1 MVRQQ
6 ILSKVRE
13 AVVREEQYDMEI
25 IETGEGEDEMRG
37 DDDRQHEA
45 TIIMRMKSDKLY
57 LATTWEWF
65 LDNVA
70 LQHGNVYDYYIAEAG
85 VTSVRMSHSQSRT
98 EGNPLG
104 TRERTYLTR
113 RVLCIRAMLPQFHRR
128 VRSYEYSRALLKLH

>member
-57 LATTWEWF
+57 LATTREWF
-65 LDNVA
+65 LDNVS
-70 LQHGNVYDYYIAEAG
+70 LQLGNVYDCYIAEAG
-85 VTSVRMSHSQSRT
+85 VTSVSFEPFAEPDGGEPIGNEGTNIPHAQGAVHQSDAT
-98 EGNPLG
+98 
-104 TRERTYLTR
+104 T
-113 RVLCIRAMLPQFHRR
+113 ISPQSAF
-128 VRSYEYSRALLKLH
+128 V